1 MASLNLHDFT
11 GAEAMGRPRIQS
23 HFSFIPFHFLHSLHK
38 PSLLSPHVCHVYPNV
53 ILPLISFVP
62 FRVFDKSRSSRESEW
77 LYLLLKLISN
87 HSLRWWFPLL
97 PGIFQLLRPKK
108 TFLSPCF
115 LNAQSLLNSP
125 ISSSILIHMVTSDHK
140 PMITEQRKIPSL

>member
-11 GAEAMGRPRIQS
+11 GAEAMRRPRIQS
-23 HFSFIPFHFLHSLHK
+23 HFSFIPFHFLHSLHM

-97 PGIFQLLRPKK
+97 PGIFQLLRLKK
-108 TFLSPCF
+108 TFSVTLFFKCIVPSEQPNKF
-115 LNAQSLLNSP
+115 LHFNPHGNIRS
-125 ISSSILIHMVTSDHK
+125 
-140 PMITEQRKIPSL
+140 

>member
-108 TFLSPCF
+108 TFSVTLFFKCIVPSEQPNKF
-115 LNAQSLLNSP
+115 LHFNPHGNIRS
-125 ISSSILIHMVTSDHK
+125 
-140 PMITEQRKIPSL
+140 

>member
-11 GAEAMGRPRIQS
+11 GAEAMRRPRIQS

-53 ILPLISFVP
+53 ILPLTSFVP

-108 TFLSPCF
+108 TFSVTLFFKCIVPSEQPNKF
-115 LNAQSLLNSP
+115 LHFNPHGNIRS
-125 ISSSILIHMVTSDHK
+125 
-140 PMITEQRKIPSL
+140 